1 MIKMNDNSNS
11 RIAKNTAFLYFRTL
25 FNIVVGLYT
34 SRVILQTLGVEDFGI
49 YNVVGGIVMMFSF
62 INSGMVA
69 ATQRFISYE
78 LGRKNAIRLN
88 QVFSMAILVHFLLAI
103 LIFLLAE
110 TFGLYFL
117 NFHMN
122 IAPER
127 MYAANWVYQCSILSF
142 ILSVVSVPYSA
153 CIISHE
159 HMKVYAYISI
169 LDHLLKL
176 LAVLVLPFFF
186 IDKLIVYAV
195 LLFSIAFFIRIVN
208 TVYCK
213 RHFGECR
220 FKYVKDKQLFREMF
234 SFAGWSF
241 LGNLG
246 FSVKD
251 QGINILVNL
260 FFGTAINAARGIAYQ
275 VSAVVSGF
283 MANFQMAMNPQITK
297 RFAAGEVNSMLKLA
311 FCGSRYSFFLL
322 MLIAIPF
329 YIRAPYV
336 LELWLGNVPPYTII
350 FLRLVLV
357 MLLVDSMANS
367 LVVAMQ
373 ATGKIRDF
381 QIVISIIMLA
391 NLPISYVILK
401 IGADA
406 YSVMYVAIATSFIGL
421 LARLYL
427 LHRLVRFRLMDFI
440 LGVILRNLFVC
451 LLAVILPAYISHYLP
466 DNFGGLLLVCIV
478 SLLSSLITIYVG
490 GLQNEERTYLLTRI
504 NKIVRYRTK
513 K

>member
-1 MIKMNDNSNS
+1 MGDNTNG
-11 RIAKNTAFLYFRTL
+11 RIVKNTVFLYLRTL

-34 SRVILQTLGVEDFGI
+34 SRVILQVLGVEDFGI

-78 LGRKNAIRLN
+78 LGRKNIVRLN
-88 QVFSMAILVHFLLAI
+88 QVFSMAIIVHFLLMA

-117 NFHMN
+117 NFRMN
-122 IAPER
+122 IAQER
-127 MYAANWVYQCSILSF
+127 MYAANWVYQCSVLGF
-142 ILSVVSVPYSA
+142 MLSVASVPYSA
-153 CIISHE
+153 CIIAHE
-159 HMKVYAYISI
+159 HMKIYAGISI

-176 LAVLVLPFFF
+176 LAVLILPFFTV
-186 IDKLIVYAV
+186 DKLIVYAI
-195 LLFSIAFFIRIVN
+195 LIFLIAFLIRISN
-208 TVYCK
+208 TIYCK
-213 RHFGECR
+213 CHFSECKFR
-220 FKYVKDKQLFREMF
+220 FIKDKQLFHEMF

-251 QGINILVNL
+251 QGINILINL
-260 FFGTAINAARGIAYQ
+260 FFGTAVNAARGIAYQ
-275 VSAVVSGF
+275 VSAVISGF

-297 RFAAGEVNSMLKLA
+297 RFAAGEVNSMLNLA

-322 MLIAIPF
+322 MIIVIPF
-329 YIRAPYV
+329 YIRAPYI
-336 LELWLGNVPPYTII
+336 LDLWLGNVPPYTII
-350 FLRLVLV
+350 FLRLVLI

-381 QIVISIIMLA
+381 QIVISVIMLV
-391 NLPISYVILK
+391 NLPISYAILK

-406 YSVMYVAIATSFIGL
+406 YSVMYVAIATSLLGL
-421 LARLYL
+421 FARLYL
-427 LHRLVRFRLMDFI
+427 LHRLVPFRYMDFI
-440 LGVILRNLFVC
+440 QGVILRNL
-451 LLAVILPAYISHYLP
+451 
-466 DNFGGLLLVCIV
+466 LVCILAAIFPV
-478 SLLSSLITIYVG
+478 YISNYLPNNFVGLLVICMLSLLFSVSAIYFL
-490 GLQNEERTYLLTRI
+490 GLQHEERGYLLARI
-504 NKIVRYRTK
+504 NRIIRHKTNN
-513 K
+513 